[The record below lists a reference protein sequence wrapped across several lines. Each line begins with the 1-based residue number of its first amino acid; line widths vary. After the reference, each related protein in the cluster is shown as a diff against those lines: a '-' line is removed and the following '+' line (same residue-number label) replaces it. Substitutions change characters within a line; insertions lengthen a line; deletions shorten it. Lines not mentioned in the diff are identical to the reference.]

1 MNPLEKLQQNRDKIA
16 AKVKSYEPDIVQ
28 FMRDLIAIPAESCQ
42 EGPVI
47 QRIKREMEKV
57 GFDEITIDPMGN
69 ILGRIGSGKH
79 IIMFDSHTDTVGV
92 GDLKEWKWD
101 PYKGKVED
109 GFIYGRGACDQRAGM
124 VSMVYA
130 GKAIK
135 ELGLEGDYTFYAVG
149 TVQEEDCD
157 GLAWIYILRE
167 GKIKPECVV
176 VTEPTDLHVY
186 RGHRGRMEIEVHLR
200 GVSCHAS
207 APERGDNPVYK
218 MTKLV
223 QEIEQLNTRLKDDKF
238 LGKGTIAVTDIR
250 AKTPSLCAV
259 PGSCTIHLD
268 RRLTAG
274 ETKESAVAEVKALPS
289 AKGAEVEIL
298 IYEVPSYTGLKYGM
312 EKYYPTWVLDEKHAA
327 VQGAVEAYKALH
339 GKAPVVDKWVFST
352 NGVGTMGTC
361 GVPTVGFGPGDE
373 VCAHTVNERMAIS
386 HLIEAAKF
394 YAAFPL
400 AYCATVEKQKAT
412 TASK

>member
-1 MNPLEKLQQNRDKIA
+1 MNPLEKLQQNRDKLA
-16 AKVKSYEPDIVQ
+16 AKIASYEPDIVQ

-47 QRIKREMEKV
+47 QRIKKEMEKV

-79 IIMFDSHTDTVGV
+79 VIMFDSHTDTVGV
-92 GDLKEWKWD
+92 GDLTEWKWD

-135 ELGLEGDYTFYAVG
+135 ELGLDGDFTFYAVG

-186 RGHRGRMEIEVHLR
+186 RGHRGRMEMEVRLR

-207 APERGDNPVYK
+207 APERGDNPVYR

-223 QEIEQLNTRLKDDKF
+223 QEIEQLNTRLKDDAF
-238 LGKGTIAVTDIR
+238 LGKGTIAVTQIR
-250 AKTPSLCAV
+250 SVSPSLCAV
-259 PGSCTIHLD
+259 PASCTVHLD

-289 AKGAEVEIL
+289 AKGAEVEVL
-298 IYEVPSYTGLKYGM
+298 TYEVPSYTGLKYGM
-312 EKYYPTWVLDEKHAA
+312 EKYYPTWVLEAAHPA

-386 HLIEAAKF
+386 HLLEAAKF

-400 AYCATVEKQKAT
+400 AYCATVEKEKAT
-412 TASK
+412 AAR

>member
-16 AKVKSYEPDIVQ
+16 AKIASYEPDIVQ

-47 QRIKREMEKV
+47 QRIKKEMEKV

-79 IIMFDSHTDTVGV
+79 VIMFDSHTDTVGV
-92 GDLKEWKWD
+92 GDRKEWKWD

-223 QEIEQLNTRLKDDKF
+223 QEIEQLNTRLKDDAF

-259 PGSCTIHLD
+259 PSSCTIHLD

-274 ETKESAVAEVKALPS
+274 ETKESAVAEVKALPG

-298 IYEVPSYTGLKYGM
+298 TYEVPSYTGLKYGM
-312 EKYYPTWVLDEKHAA
+312 EKYYPTWVLEESHPA

-339 GKAPVVDKWVFST
+339 GKMPVVDKWVFST

-386 HLIEAAKF
+386 HLLEAAKF

-400 AYCATVEKQKAT
+400 AYCATVEKQKAQ
-412 TASK
+412 TAR